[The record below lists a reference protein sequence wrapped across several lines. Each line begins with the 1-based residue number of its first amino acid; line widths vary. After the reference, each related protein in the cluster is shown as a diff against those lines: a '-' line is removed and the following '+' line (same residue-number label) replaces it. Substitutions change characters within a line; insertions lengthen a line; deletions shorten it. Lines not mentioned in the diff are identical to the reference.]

1 MIKKFLGIFVSL
13 IALAYITY
21 SIIMFSN
28 VKGTEV
34 CKKINIYKQE
44 SSNDNFIKTDDISQR
59 LMEKGLFP
67 LNKKLDYAK
76 VNKIERCLRKM
87 NFVKRA
93 ECYRTN
99 NGNLV
104 VTLWQRHP
112 ILHVITEYNS
122 YYIDQD
128 RKRMPTSKN
137 FTSLMPIVSG
147 CVTESFAKKELY
159 DFVVFLS
166 KDEFWNAHIDQIYVL
181 PNKKIELVPKIGTA
195 KVMLGTID
203 NYEKKMEK
211 LSAFYKAYPEY
222 AFGDKYETINLEYN
236 KLIYGTL
243 KKTTAL

>member
-1 MIKKFLGIFVSL
+1 
-13 IALAYITY
+13 
-21 SIIMFSN
+21 MFSN
-28 VKGTEV
+28 VKETEV

-166 KDEFWNAHIDQIYVL
+166 KDEFWNAHIDQI
-181 PNKKIELVPKIGTA
+181 
-195 KVMLGTID
+195 
-203 NYEKKMEK
+203 
-211 LSAFYKAYPEY
+211 S
-222 AFGDKYETINLEYN
+222 
-236 KLIYGTL
+236 
-243 KKTTAL
+243 